1 MKESTLKWIKSQ
13 IDYLSAKEE
22 NDGLTAVEQ
31 AKVAT
36 LAEIATREGLEDI
49 LTEYARN
56 IDYKTA
62 GKCTRNRKK
71 G

>member
-1 MKESTLKWIKSQ
+1 MKETTKNWMKSQ
-13 IDYLSAKEE
+13 LEYLSAKEE

-36 LAEIATREGLEDI
+36 LAEIATREGMEDI
-49 LTEYARN
+49 LTEYAKSL
-56 IDYKTA
+56 DYKTA